1 MTKLTMFKLLY
12 ILKHEFWT
20 ILNAI
25 KTLRNKIMLNVTE
38 MRMQCDK
45 KESILKNFGHKSNT
59 CIIVK
64 MSNNHKTILV
74 KMSNNHKTI
83 SVLAPKYSET
93 LLTVNSYWD
102 IIFSN
107 KIILHNIG
115 IKRISICSRISVTNW
130 DGKIP
135 PGISRKPFM
144 EKNQRM
150 ELEP

>member
-1 MTKLTMFKLLY
+1 
-12 ILKHEFWT
+12 
-20 ILNAI
+20 
-25 KTLRNKIMLNVTE
+25 MLNVTE

-93 LLTVNSYWD
+93 LLTVNSY
-102 IIFSN
+102 
-107 KIILHNIG
+107 
-115 IKRISICSRISVTNW
+115 
-130 DGKIP
+130 
-135 PGISRKPFM
+135 
-144 EKNQRM
+144 
-150 ELEP
+150 